1 MGVRR
6 PLPLRV
12 VRCQDA
18 LNDGAS
24 AARAGA
30 DAVAGRDQR
39 RPHVHEAHPY
49 LAFRDGAREA
59 LDFYRSVFGGDYT
72 ATTFGEFHMGGPHE
86 SEKIMHGQLVT
97 ADGILLMAA
106 DRPDDIPLE
115 SENSISLS
123 LFGGADDADELIGYF
138 EALAVGGAVS
148 VPLEQAPWG
157 DSFGMVDDRFGLHWM
172 VNIAGAAATPDAR
185 SPRRVAAPHRVLR
198 TAPRSVLRTAFRAL
212 HRPPLTAP

>member
-1 MGVRR
+1 MSTK
-6 PLPLRV
+6 LT
-12 VRCQDA
+12 
-18 LNDGAS
+18 
-24 AARAGA
+24 
-30 DAVAGRDQR
+30 
-39 RPHVHEAHPY
+39 PY

-123 LFGGADDADELIGYF
+123 LFGDADDADELSGYF

-172 VNIAGAAATPDAR
+172 VNIAGAAATP
-185 SPRRVAAPHRVLR
+185 
-198 TAPRSVLRTAFRAL
+198 
-212 HRPPLTAP
+212 